1 MRPGTYTTPVPGGTP
16 HDDGSN
22 AEGPYRR
29 PAAGSCMPAYLDS
42 PRYVGTVK
50 RPGKNVRLTYTYRFV
65 FVFLLLCVQPVP
77 EFISVYT
84 PMFAYGH

>member
-1 MRPGTYTTPVPGGTP
+1 
-16 HDDGSN
+16 
-22 AEGPYRR
+22 
-29 PAAGSCMPAYLDS
+29 MPAYLDS

-50 RPGKNVRLTYTYRFV
+50 RPGKNVRLAYTYRFV

-77 EFISVYT
+77 GFISVYT